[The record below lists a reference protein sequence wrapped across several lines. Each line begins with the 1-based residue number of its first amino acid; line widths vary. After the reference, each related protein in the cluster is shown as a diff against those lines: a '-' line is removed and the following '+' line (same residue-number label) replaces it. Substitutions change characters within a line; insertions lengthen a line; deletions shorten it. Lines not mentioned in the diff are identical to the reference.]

1 MGKKVKVKVPEIIVN
16 ILLEDMKDFDIKCN
30 KLCNKVFEYYSSK
43 KFTLN
48 DLKSQRGEDIQF
60 TLTNDNEGIY
70 YRVLA
75 ENKIETE
82 SQYMRALYFEY
93 VSSPKYL
100 REEIIFKDKFKKLR
114 EAIKGN
120 KKIEIKFNGKFRKL
134 NPYFIKYADR
144 ENRNYLFCYCEHSE
158 EYRNYRVLKIE
169 SIRELSENKKYIET
183 EYINRVNKN
192 FDPFLS
198 CNKFIRIRISEKGK
212 EIMEKTPT
220 NRPKFIREENGTVIY
235 ECSKK
240 KAQIYFPQ
248 FFKEVEIIEP
258 LELKEWFKNMYKE
271 SYQIYEN

>member
-1 MGKKVKVKVPEIIVN
+1 MGKKVKIKVPEIMVN
-16 ILLEDMKDFDIKCN
+16 ILYEDMGDFNIKCN
-30 KLCNKVFEYYSSK
+30 KLCNKIFEYYCSK

-48 DLKSQRGEDIQF
+48 DLKSQRGKNVQF
-60 TLTNDNEGIY
+60 TLTNDNEEIY
-70 YRVLA
+70 YRVLT
-75 ENKIETE
+75 ENKVETE

-114 EAIKGN
+114 EFIKGD
-120 KKIEIKFNGKFRKL
+120 KKIEIKFNGKFRKV

-144 ENRNYLFCYCEHSE
+144 ENRNYLFCYCEESR

-169 SIRELSENKKYIET
+169 TIRELQEVKEYVDI
-183 EYINRVNKN
+183 EYINGVNKN

-198 CNKFIRIRISEKGK
+198 HNKFIRIKISEKGK
-212 EIMEKTPT
+212 DIMEKTPT
-220 NRPKFIREENGTVIY
+220 NRPKFIKEENEIAVY

-240 KAQIYFPQ
+240 KAKIYFPQ

-258 LELKEWFKNMYKE
+258 LDLKEWFKKMYKV
-271 SYQIYEN
+271 SYQVYEN